1 MAISFLHPDRARGG
15 LGHCRPMAKQR
26 RRYDI
31 DPELIIVLARQI
43 PTLETDALVRLMTSA
58 LSPGGER
65 LDGVA

>member
-1 MAISFLHPDRARGG
+1 
-15 LGHCRPMAKQR
+15 MAKQR